1 MRTLVVGAG
10 VSGTAA
16 AHLAR
21 RLGHEVTAYDRDEAA
36 AARLAGSGVATS
48 SGSWDADLL
57 AGVDLT
63 VTSPGVRERSAAL
76 TDSQEAGIPVWS
88 ELEFAAR
95 QATAPLLAVTGT
107 NGKTSTVEATAAML
121 GASGVQVCAAGNIGT
136 ALSDVAQ
143 DAWDVIVVEASS
155 FQLRFTET
163 FHPRGAAILNVSPDH
178 LDWHGSFDAYVAA
191 KARITANQVP
201 DDLVCYGADDPVA
214 SREAAASPAHGV
226 PVSGR
231 RVPPGGAGVDG
242 TVLRVQGTEFP
253 APRLGPDFLEDLV
266 AAAVLARHGGAS
278 DAGIRRGLDD
288 FEPGPHRRTTVGTWG
303 GVRWVDDSKA
313 TNPHAAAAAAASF
326 PSVVLIA
333 GGRNKGLDLSP
344 IADVPTVRHVVA
356 IGESAAEVVAL
367 FDFDMVSMAG
377 DLEEAVVVSD
387 AHAQSGDTVLLA
399 PGCAS
404 FDMFASYAER
414 GDAFTALVTS
424 RKEAAD
430 GK

>member
-36 AARLAGSGVATS
+36 AARLEASGVATS
-48 SGSWDADLL
+48 GGIWDPDLL
-57 AGVDLT
+57 VGVDLT
-63 VTSPGVRERSAAL
+63 VTSPGVPERSAVLA
-76 TDSQEAGIPVWS
+76 DSRDAGIPVWS

-95 QATAPLLAVTGT
+95 QVTAPLLAVTGT
-107 NGKTSTVEATAAML
+107 NGKTSTVEATTAML
-121 GASGVQVCAAGNIGT
+121 EASGIKVCAAGNIGT

-143 DAWDVIVVEASS
+143 DAWDVIVVEVSS

-163 FHPRGAAILNVSPDH
+163 FHPLGAVILNISPDH

-191 KARITANQVP
+191 KARITANQLP
-201 DDLVCYGADDPVA
+201 EDLVCYGADDPVA
-214 SREAAASPAHGV
+214 RREAAASRAQAV
-226 PVSGR
+226 PVSGH
-231 RVPPGGAGVDG
+231 RVPRGGAGVDG
-242 TVLRVQGTEFP
+242 GVLRVFDAEFP
-253 APRLGPDFLEDLV
+253 APDLGPDFLADLV

-278 DAGIRRGLDD
+278 EAGVRRGIDD
-288 FEPGPHRRTTVGTWG
+288 FEPGPHRRRTVGIWG

-344 IADVPTVRHVVA
+344 LADPPTVRHVVA
-356 IGESAAEVVAL
+356 IGESAADVASL
-367 FDFDMVSMAG
+367 FSSDMVSMAG
-377 DLEEAVVVSD
+377 DLED
-387 AHAQSGDTVLLA
+387 AIVAADARAERGDTVLLA

-404 FDMFASYAER
+404 FDMFASYAAR
-414 GDAFTALVTS
+414 GEAFTALVTA
-424 RKEAAD
+424 RKEGSD
-430 GK
+430 GQ